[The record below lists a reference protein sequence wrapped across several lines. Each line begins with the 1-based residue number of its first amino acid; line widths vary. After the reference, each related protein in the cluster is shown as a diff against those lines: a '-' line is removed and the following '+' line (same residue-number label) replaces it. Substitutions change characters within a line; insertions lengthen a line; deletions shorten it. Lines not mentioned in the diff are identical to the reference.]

1 MTSFAHTPNLFD
13 RRQHVAVSDEAA
25 KMLQLYDGI
34 GFATYR
40 GGSTSKYW
48 GTAAMVSGIGYRVS
62 VNHKGRC
69 FTLVGGDG
77 PLTEKQAATVATYFY
92 MMRDQDAV
100 KLTSLSATA
109 CLWICMVGR
118 SIPSIRPVSSMKD
131 LLRYSS
137 SHGLKREGIILL
149 SRFHLIDTG
158 SVTQENYT
166 IHQERQNAS

>member
-100 KLTSLSATA
+100 KPYFSISNRLFVDLYGGKIYTQYPTSL
-109 CLWICMVGR
+109 V
-118 SIPSIRPVSSMKD
+118 
-131 LLRYSS
+131 
-137 SHGLKREGIILL
+137 HEG
-149 SRFHLIDTG
+149 F
-158 SVTQENYT
+158 V
-166 IHQERQNAS
+166 AV